1 MNLMSTE
8 LIARSGSKC
17 EICGAGGTMF
27 PFVVAPKTGNHV
39 DDQVAL
45 CKTCHDQIEN
55 PESRDM
61 THWRILNES
70 IWSEVPAV
78 QVLSYRMLKSMS
90 DQDWA
95 LDLLGMVFLDD
106 DNLEWA
112 EADIDGGIIHKD
124 SNGVVLKQGDN
135 VVIIKDLDVKGANI
149 VAKRGTA
156 VRRITLVKDNAEQIE
171 GRVND
176 QHIVLLTQFVKKT
189 E

>member
-1 MNLMSTE
+1 MC
-8 LIARSGSKC
+8 I
-17 EICGAGGTMF
+17 
-27 PFVVAPKTGNHV
+27 
-39 DDQVAL
+39 
-45 CKTCHDQIEN
+45 
-55 PESRDM
+55 RD
-61 THWRILNES
+61 R
-70 IWSEVPAV
+70 
-78 QVLSYRMLKSMS
+78 
-90 DQDWA
+90 
-95 LDLLGMVFLDD
+95 
-106 DNLEWA
+106 A

-176 QHIVLLTQFVKKT
+176 QHIVLLTQYVKKT

>member
-1 MNLMSTE
+1 MSLLSTE

-27 PFVVAPKTGNHV
+27 PYVVAPKTGSHV

-45 CKTCHDQIEN
+45 CKTCYDQINN
-55 PESRDM
+55 PETREVA
-61 THWRILNES
+61 HWRNLNES

-78 QVLSYRMLKSMS
+78 QVLSYRMLKLYS

-95 LDLLGMVFLDD
+95 QDLLGIVFLDD
-106 DNLEWA
+106 DTLEWA
-112 EADIDGGIIHKD
+112 EAYVDGGIIHKD
-124 SNGVVLKQGDN
+124 SNGAVLKQGDN
-135 VVIIKDLDVKGANI
+135 VVIIKDLDVKGANLT
-149 VAKRGTA
+149 AKRGTT
-156 VRRITLVKDNAEQIE
+156 VRRITLVKDNADQIE

-176 QHIVLLTQFVKKT
+176 QHIVLLTQYVKKT